1 MASVVYRNCP
11 KCGAVL
17 DGLRVCKVCGYKLR
31 GPKPKQEVT
40 QKPDLEYT
48 PEVSTKKSE
57 IVRSSSPSTITQS
70 ISSIA
75 TITII
80 VDYSNKA
87 QVEALRKFLDD
98 LF

>member
-1 MASVVYRNCP
+1 MSPEYRNCR

-17 DGLRVCKVCGYKLR
+17 DGLRVCKQCGYKLR

-40 QKPDLEYT
+40 QTPDLEYT
-48 PEVSTKKSE
+48 PELLAKKSE
-57 IVRSSSPSTITQS
+57 IVRPSNDSIVTQS
-70 ISSIA
+70 ISAIA